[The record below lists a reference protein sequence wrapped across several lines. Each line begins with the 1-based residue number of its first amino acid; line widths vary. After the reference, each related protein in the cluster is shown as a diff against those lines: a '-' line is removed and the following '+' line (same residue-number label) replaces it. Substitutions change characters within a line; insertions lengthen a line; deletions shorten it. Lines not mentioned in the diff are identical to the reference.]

1 VSASSK
7 FFSVRCPA
15 NFKVIRPSEWPLDA
29 ENEEREV
36 IGWSGFRNFKV
47 VCRPIED
54 KAQQTCLFCLKRD
67 GSGWQLGNMMTTEN
81 RPPSL
86 KRYAW
91 ISIGAAITTIL
102 LKGVAWQ
109 LTGSVGL
116 LSDAIESLVNL
127 AGALMALWMLWLA
140 ERPADQ
146 EHPYGHS
153 KSEYFS
159 SAFEGLLI
167 ILAAVSIAYTAIGR
181 LLNPLPLETVGV
193 GLVVSVVASVVNL
206 LVARLLLKAGREHQ
220 SITLEADAHHLMTD
234 VWTSVGVILGV
245 GLVALSGWNW
255 LDPTLALLVAANIV
269 WTGWQLMNRSASGL
283 MDAALP
289 PDQQRLITEVFD
301 RYIEHGIAYHALRTR
316 QAGRRSFISFHALI
330 PGQWTVQEAHDW
342 VERIESDLRAAIPNS
357 HVTSHLEPIDD
368 PCSMDDQGLDRT
380 SQFPRQANSD

>member
-1 VSASSK
+1 
-7 FFSVRCPA
+7 
-15 NFKVIRPSEWPLDA
+15 
-29 ENEEREV
+29 
-36 IGWSGFRNFKV
+36 
-47 VCRPIED
+47 
-54 KAQQTCLFCLKRD
+54 
-67 GSGWQLGNMMTTEN
+67 MMTEN
-81 RPPSL
+81 QSPSL

-140 ERPADQ
+140 EQPADK

-167 ILAAVSIAYTAIGR
+167 ILAAASIAYTAIGR
-181 LLNPLPLETVGV
+181 LLNPLPLEAVGV

-206 LVARLLLKAGREHQ
+206 LVARLLLKAGREHR

-357 HVTSHLEPIDD
+357 HITSHLEPIDD
-368 PCSMDDQGLDRT
+368 PCSMDDQELDRT
-380 SQFPRQANSD
+380 SQFPNQADSN